1 MTPRRAGLAIVLL
14 LVISAIAG
22 FAADRI
28 ARARA
33 RVGSDSRAAA
43 LAGKVTGAEELCW
56 NMLQEGPVTVPL
68 LVAFLDAHENAIF
81 DAAPTV
87 TKDPAGHPHVHV
99 ESHPVVDEGA
109 IDAFLARTDLPPGV
123 GLLGRYWRDV
133 ARNAVD
139 RDTELQVVAAAD
151 LDPPIPYANHLLAEA
166 WMRDMRLEDAATRF
180 LREGAHFPER
190 AEDVN
195 EALDI
200 WAREGEWER
209 IDQSLADPR
218 VAAAAEPWLQLKAA
232 IRVRDWRRA
241 ARAYWRCLP
250 PPITLGTTLLAAVA
264 ALAWGTFC
272 ARLGGLT
279 ARPALRTPL
288 YLAAFAL
295 GFMSPS
301 ATLAIASLEEGLLRM
316 TESGDPIRDAL
327 FFTFG
332 VGLREELSKLLFLL
346 PLLPILRRKGTRLD
360 VLVCGAIVG
369 LGFAAEENL
378 MYLHVG
384 DLSTAMARFLTANFL
399 HMSMTAIVAG
409 ALDEMLRSDHGASAR
424 RAGRS
429 APEAEGGSLQ
439 FSIALITVS
448 AMHGAYDYFL
458 SSRDLSWLAFVVFFL
473 LARQF
478 LAAVSMARV
487 KERVAYPHLLETFG
501 IGMALVIGASFVYA
515 SALVGPAAAAAS
527 LAEGLL
533 GLGIVVISFVR
544 VLRTV

>member
-1 MTPRRAGLAIVLL
+1 MTPRRAGLAIVFL
-14 LVISAIAG
+14 LVISAIGG

-28 ARARA
+28 ARAR
-33 RVGSDSRAAA
+33 VVTDSRAAA
-43 LAGKVTGAEELCW
+43 LAGKVTGAEERCW
-56 NMLQEGPVTVPL
+56 KMLQEGPVTVPL
-68 LVAFLDAHENAIF
+68 LIAFLDAHENAIF

-99 ESHPVVDEGA
+99 ESHPVVEESA

-139 RDTELQVVAAAD
+139 RDTELQVVAAGD
-151 LDPPIPYANHLLAEA
+151 LEPPIPYANHLLGEA
-166 WMRDMRLEDAATRF
+166 WMRDMRLEDAAARF
-180 LREGAHFPER
+180 LREGTHFPER

-195 EALDI
+195 EAIDI

-209 IDQSLADPR
+209 IDRSLGDPR

-279 ARPALRTPL
+279 ARPAFRIPL
-288 YLAAFAL
+288 YLAAFVL
-295 GFMSPS
+295 GFVSVS
-301 ATLAIASLEEGLLRM
+301 ATLLISSLEEGLLHM

-332 VGLREELSKLLFLL
+332 VGLREEVSKLLFLV

-378 MYLHVG
+378 LYLHVG

-409 ALDEMLRSDHGASAR
+409 ALDDLMRDDDGN
-424 RAGRS
+424 
-429 APEAEGGSLQ
+429 EGGSMR
-439 FSIALITVS
+439 FSVALITVS

-458 SSRDLSWLAFVVFFL
+458 SSRDLSWLAMVVFFL

-478 LAAVSMARV
+478 LALVSVARV
-487 KERVAYPHLLETFG
+487 KERAAYPHLLETFG

-515 SALVGPAAAAAS
+515 SALVGPAAAAGS

-533 GLGIVVISFVR
+533 GLGIVIISFVR